1 MTEKFTAKTIEEAKK
16 LASKKF
22 GVAES
27 KIKFEIVEEGKRG
40 FLGIGKSDAVV
51 RATYIEEAPAAAKP
65 IAPAPAKAEVKAA
78 PAVSGTKEAKA
89 EAVAESMRQS
99 RLLLLSRR
107 KRQSAKGPLL

>member
-51 RATYIEEAPAAAKP
+51 RAHRSRCAGAYRSCRRWAPDSLKFC
-65 IAPAPAKAEVKAA
+65 
-78 PAVSGTKEAKA
+78 
-89 EAVAESMRQS
+89 R
-99 RLLLLSRR
+99 
-107 KRQSAKGPLL
+107 

>member
-40 FLGIGKSDAVV
+40 FPRNRKERCGRQGYLYRRSSGCCKADCSCTGKS
-51 RATYIEEAPAAAKP
+51 
-65 IAPAPAKAEVKAA
+65 
-78 PAVSGTKEAKA
+78 
-89 EAVAESMRQS
+89 
-99 RLLLLSRR
+99 
-107 KRQSAKGPLL
+107 